1 MFRNPRGALFLAVL
15 IANAS
20 LAAFAQSGSGGDEWR
35 YIGGDMGHSKYSP
48 LDQITKENV
57 SRLEV
62 AWTWESVDGAIQ
74 AAHPDDRAIST
85 ANYFQ
90 CTPLMVGGVLY
101 GSTSLG
107 QAFALDAVSG
117 ETLWDYNPESYKAG
131 RPPNLGFISRG
142 VAYWEDGPD
151 KRVFYGRGDS
161 YLMALDAETG
171 VPVPEFADT
180 GRADLTAGIRGAT
193 RGSSYG
199 HPSAPVVCRG
209 VVIVGSSISDGPQV
223 KEGIPGVIK
232 GFDAKTGTLLW
243 TFSNV
248 PREGDGGTETWE
260 EDAWRYSGGANTW
273 ANISADEE
281 LGYVYLPTSTPTNDF
296 YGGHRLGDNLYAESL
311 VCLDARTGERVWH
324 FQIVHHGLW
333 DYDIPC
339 APNLVD
345 ITVDGKR
352 IKAVAQVTKHGFTF
366 VFDRVTGEPVWPI
379 EERAVP
385 QSEVPGEQTS
395 RTQPFP
401 TKPAPFSAQ
410 GILEENL
417 IDFTPELRARA
428 LEILEE
434 YQIGPLFT
442 PPLVGKPTAMLPG
455 YGGGANWPGAA
466 FDPETEMLYVPSMN
480 RPSAISLGTPDP
492 ARSNFRYTRSWAE
505 VPLIDGLP
513 IVKAPYAR
521 IVAID
526 LKTGD
531 IAWKATN
538 GGDGPRDHPLL
549 KDLDLP
555 PLGSNA
561 RAAVLVTKTLL
572 FATEGSGRSGSATGG
587 GTKLRAF
594 DKATGEVLAA
604 IELGGQ
610 PTGVPMTYKADGRQ
624 YVVVAV
630 ATTPAQLVALAL
642 P

>member
-1 MFRNPRGALFLAVL
+1 M
-15 IANAS
+15 
-20 LAAFAQSGSGGDEWR
+20 
-35 YIGGDMGHSKYSP
+35 
-48 LDQITKENV
+48 
-57 SRLEV
+57 
-62 AWTWESVDGAIQ
+62 
-74 AAHPDDRAIST
+74 
-85 ANYFQ
+85 
-90 CTPLMVGGVLY
+90 
-101 GSTSLG
+101 
-107 QAFALDAVSG
+107 
-117 ETLWDYNPESYKAG
+117 
-131 RPPNLGFISRG
+131 
-142 VAYWEDGPD
+142 
-151 KRVFYGRGDS
+151 
-161 YLMALDAETG
+161 
-171 VPVPEFADT
+171 
-180 GRADLTAGIRGAT
+180 
-193 RGSSYG
+193 
-199 HPSAPVVCRG
+199 
-209 VVIVGSSISDGPQV
+209 
-223 KEGIPGVIK
+223 
-232 GFDAKTGTLLW
+232 
-243 TFSNV
+243 
-248 PREGDGGTETWE
+248 
-260 EDAWRYSGGANTW
+260 
-273 ANISADEE
+273 
-281 LGYVYLPTSTPTNDF
+281 
-296 YGGHRLGDNLYAESL
+296 
-311 VCLDARTGERVWH
+311 
-324 FQIVHHGLW
+324 
-333 DYDIPC
+333 
-339 APNLVD
+339 
-345 ITVDGKR
+345 
-352 IKAVAQVTKHGFTF
+352 AQVTKHGFTF

-428 LEILEE
+428 LEVLEE

-549 KDLDLP
+549 KGLDLP